1 MDKDEF
7 RNSTLGDL
15 LDDLPDAVP
24 GINETPELHKIRVES
39 SANNRIKEN
48 RDKASKTIDKM
59 LKFYLSEDIINRHE
73 YVKAKAEIDKMSLS
87 MLLTQME
94 NSEKAITTLMDQI
107 GDGDVAPR
115 LYEVLSELQ
124 RTQLDIIKTQTM
136 HLVAVEENVKKTA
149 REIEIYEMQKELEE
163 GHEGENTEGKSLRAR
178 GARELMQAV
187 QNSMNRYYENNEKET
202 EEEYEHKEAPDYIN
216 YIESSDDGE
225 DQFIDE

>member
-1 MDKDEF
+1 MNKDEF
-7 RNSTLGDL
+7 KNSTLGDL

-24 GINETPELHKIRVES
+24 GINETPELHKVRIDNS
-39 SANNRIKEN
+39 STKRIQENKE
-48 RDKASKTIDKM
+48 KASKTIDKM
-59 LKFYLSEDIINRHE
+59 LRFYLSEEIIDKHE

-94 NSEKAITTLMDQI
+94 NSEKAITALMDQI

-163 GHEGENTEGKSLRAR
+163 GHSGENSEGKSLRAR

-187 QNSMNRYYENNEKET
+187 QNSMNRYYENNEKE
-202 EEEYEHKEAPDYIN
+202 EDENYEHKEAPDYIN